1 MMPVAEDGRIG
12 MVVTQGGIGVV
23 MLHECCM
30 SVAWSCCMGL
40 RRVLDI
46 EDTPLTRL
54 KHYLLPMSA

>member
-54 KHYLLPMSA
+54 